1 MEDNDGNNMKDAG
14 QQGQE
19 NREEGPQEPKERP
32 SYATVT
38 KRNVLPVE
46 LSEADKEMV
55 EKFTSRMAEFMPW
68 NRPKEKMV
76 ALYFQSGHTK
86 N

>member
-1 MEDNDGNNMKDAG
+1 MPDSNGVHRQSTHGTNNSTTPRKRKLWKIIMATNMKDAE

-46 LSEADKEMV
+46 LSEADK
-55 EKFTSRMAEFMPW
+55 
-68 NRPKEKMV
+68 
-76 ALYFQSGHTK
+76 
-86 N
+86 